1 MSLNRERLF
10 EGLPQVGG
18 HPALDL
24 MNTVEYRGRFEPG
37 DRLNSLDRLLAWSE
51 MAGLID
57 QDESRDLRRLASERP
72 GNAERALRDIAHLRE
87 EARNALGARL
97 NGKIDLKAMEF
108 LRARVE
114 RAARGVRVMVDN
126 DGISFKRGHEAGGF
140 DELVDRIALSIENLF
155 GLAGRELL
163 RECEGENCDWLFF
176 DRSRSRHR
184 RWCHPGQCGNAAR
197 VRNFRAR
204 RSAAPAKKQD

>member
-1 MSLNRERLF
+1 MNREKLF

-24 MNTVEYRGRFEPG
+24 MNTVEYRGQLEPR
-37 DRLNSLDRLLAWSE
+37 DRLTSLERLLTWSE

-57 QDESRDLRRLASERP
+57 CSESRGLRQLARDFP
-72 GNAERALRDIAHLRE
+72 DNAERALQNIAELRE
-87 EARNALGARL
+87 EARKALGARL
-97 NGKIDLKAMEF
+97 NGAIDADAMEF

-114 RAARGVRVMVDN
+114 RAARGVRIVF
-126 DGISFKRGHEAGGF
+126 GSEGTSFRREHELGGF

-155 GLAGRELL
+155 SLADRERL